1 MRDLKPEIKIGN
13 RCDQHKPAMIFAGI
27 PKLPAKYAGWI
38 MPFILSALMSA
49 TISMINLW
57 KNVGWFDGFFAK
69 WFSVWL
75 FSWMIAF
82 PTVLIFLPLVH
93 RFTGLFVDLTP
104 PPSA

>member
-1 MRDLKPEIKIGN
+1 MRDLKPEIKIEN
-13 RCDQHKPAMIFAGI
+13 RPDQHKPAMIFAGI

-38 MPFILSALMSA
+38 MPLILSALMSA

-82 PTVLIFLPLVH
+82 PTVLIFYLWFAVSQAYL
-93 RFTGLFVDLTP
+93 
-104 PPSA
+104 